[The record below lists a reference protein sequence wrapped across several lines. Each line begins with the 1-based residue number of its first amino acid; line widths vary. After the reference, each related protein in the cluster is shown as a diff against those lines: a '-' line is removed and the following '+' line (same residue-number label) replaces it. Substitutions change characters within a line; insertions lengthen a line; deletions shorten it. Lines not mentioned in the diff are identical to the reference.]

1 MQRESTE
8 SSARAGAPGFE
19 ASPSRAVVWAIVIA
33 GVLLVTTV
41 MPAEYGIDWTGAGRL
56 LGLTPM
62 GQRKVATAKA
72 AASPE
77 ANMQAAAMMPALA
90 NRYAASSKRSLRT
103 DLVEV
108 TLPPNGEV
116 EYKTVLAEGEGIVY
130 EWDAGGADV
139 KFDFH
144 GEPSA
149 GPPGAF
155 LSFDKASAPK
165 GAGTLTAP
173 FAGTHGW
180 YWKNPAAVTIIIKL
194 KVSGFHSELKRM

>member
-8 SSARAGAPGFE
+8 SIAGAGAPGFD
-19 ASPSRAVVWAIVIA
+19 ASPTRAVVWAIVIA
-33 GVLLVTTV
+33 GLLLVTTV

-62 GQRKVATAKA
+62 GRQKA
-72 AASPE
+72 AAARVAASPE
-77 ANMQAAAMMPALA
+77 TNMQAAAMLPALP

-103 DLVEV
+103 DSVEV
-108 TLPPNGEV
+108 TLPPNAEV

-130 EWDAGGADV
+130 EWDGGGAEV

-149 GPPGAF
+149 GPQGAF
-155 LSFDKASAPK
+155 LSFAKGTAAK

-180 YWKNPAAVTIIIKL
+180 YWKNPTAGTIVITL
-194 KVSGFHSELKRM
+194 KASGFHSELKRM